1 MNVSLFTPEL
11 VLLAGCLL
19 AFCMTL
25 FEIRTQ
31 TLRLV
36 VFCIGA
42 VFTVACIAGLSS
54 RGELFYGAY
63 RVDLFSQLVK
73 CVMGIGFTL
82 LLLFSAYA
90 KGVSIRMRG
99 EYYFFLLTSLLGLT
113 LLSSSVELITLFIAL
128 ELSSYSLYLLV
139 PMRTPSDS
147 LRAPMEAAVKYL
159 LFGVTA
165 SGIMLFGMSWVFG
178 MAGSTYLEQILPVM
192 RAAGGNGAALVGL
205 LMLLCGMFFKLAVFP
220 FHFWAPDVYQG
231 ASNSTTAFISSLPK
245 IVAVAVLARFCA
257 LVFPEAGSGI
267 WTGTGAEAWQ
277 GGGHVAM
284 LLTGLSIASMC
295 YGNLTALVQTDMKR
309 MLGFSGIA
317 HAGYILMGMSTLQG
331 WGMATSLYYATGY
344 LFMMLTAFLVLCV
357 VSPDGRNLAVRDLN
371 GLARRSPLLAF
382 VLGVSMF
389 ALAGIPPFAGFMGK
403 FMLLT
408 GAWKAGHTTLV
419 IIAAI
424 NTAIGIYYYLQ
435 VVRAAYTEP
444 APDAAEKLVPHAG
457 ARMASICL
465 VALVVALGV
474 IPETLL
480 QMALEAV
487 QSAW

>member
-1 MNVSLFTPEL
+1 MNAYLFAPEL

-25 FEIRTQ
+25 TEARTQ
-31 TLRLV
+31 TLRLLV
-36 VFCIGA
+36 LCVGA
-42 VFTVACIAGLSS
+42 AFAASS
-54 RGELFYGAY
+54 LGCLFAKGTLFYGAY

-73 CVMGIGFTL
+73 SVLSVGFTL
-82 LLLFSAYA
+82 LLLFGADTRGIS
-90 KGVSIRMRG
+90 VRMRP

-147 LRAPMEAAVKYL
+147 MRAPMEAAIKYL

-165 SGIMLFGMSWVFG
+165 SGIMLFGMSWIFG
-178 MAGSTYLEQILPVM
+178 IAGSTYLEQILPAM
-192 RAAGGNGAALVGL
+192 RTALSHPTGLNAAALVGL

-231 ASNSTTAFISSLPK
+231 ASNDTTAFIASMPK

-257 LVFPEAGSGI
+257 LAFPGE
-267 WTGTGAEAWQ
+267 
-277 GGGHVAM
+277 GHMAL

-295 YGNLTALVQTDMKR
+295 YGNLTALVQTDVKR

-317 HAGYILMGMSTLQG
+317 HAGYILMGMATLQG
-331 WGMATSLYYATGY
+331 WGIATSLYYATGY
-344 LFMMLTAFLVLCV
+344 LFMMLAAFLVLCV
-357 VSPDGRNLAVRDLN
+357 VSSDGQNLSIKDLN
-371 GLARRSPLLAF
+371 GLSRRSPLLAF

-389 ALAGIPPFAGFMGK
+389 ALAGIPPFVGFMGK

-408 GAWKAGHTTLV
+408 GAWRAGHTALV
-419 IIAAI
+419 IVAAI

-435 VVRAAYTEP
+435 VVRAVYTEA
-444 APDAAEKLVPHAG
+444 APDTAQAIVPHLG
-457 ARMASICL
+457 ARMAGICL
-465 VALVVALGV
+465 VGLVLALG
-474 IPETLL
+474 IAPENMIR
-480 QMALEAV
+480 MATEAV
-487 QSAW
+487 LAAW

>member
-1 MNVSLFTPEL
+1 MNAHLFAPEL

-25 FEIRTQ
+25 TEAQTQ

-36 VFCIGA
+36 VLCVGA
-42 VFTVACIAGLSS
+42 AFAATSVLCLFAKGT
-54 RGELFYGAY
+54 LFYGAY

-73 CVMGIGFTL
+73 CVMSIGFTL
-82 LLLFSAYA
+82 MLLFGADT
-90 KGVSIRMRG
+90 KGISVRMRP

-147 LRAPMEAAVKYL
+147 MRAPMEAAIKYL

-165 SGIMLFGMSWVFG
+165 SGIMLFGMSWIFG
-178 MAGSTYLEQILPVM
+178 IAGSTYLDQILPAM
-192 RAAGGNGAALVGL
+192 RTAGSHAAPLVGL
-205 LMLLCGMFFKLAVFP
+205 LMLFCGMFFKLAVFP

-231 ASNSTTAFISSLPK
+231 ASNDTTAFIASIPK
-245 IVAVAVLARFCA
+245 IVAVAVLARFCSMA
-257 LVFPEAGSGI
+257 YPGE
-267 WTGTGAEAWQ
+267 
-277 GGGHVAM
+277 GHVAL

-295 YGNLTALVQTDMKR
+295 YGNLTALVQTDVKR

-317 HAGYILMGMSTLQG
+317 HAGYILMGMATLQG
-331 WGMATSLYYATGY
+331 WGIATALYYATGY
-344 LFMMLTAFLVLCV
+344 LFMMLAAFLVLCV
-357 VSPDGRNLAVRDLN
+357 VSPDGRNLSIKDLN
-371 GLARRSPLLAF
+371 GLSRRSPLLAF

-389 ALAGIPPFAGFMGK
+389 ALAGIPPFVGFMGK

-408 GAWKAGHTTLV
+408 GAWRAGHTALV

-435 VVRAAYTEP
+435 VVRAVYTE
-444 APDAAEKLVPHAG
+444 AALHDAEPIVPHAG
-457 ARMASICL
+457 ARMAGICL
-465 VALVVALGV
+465 VGLVLALG
-474 IPETLL
+474 IAPESMLHL
-480 QMALEAV
+480 AREAV
-487 QSAW
+487 QAAW

>member
-1 MNVSLFTPEL
+1 MNAYLFAPEL

-25 FEIRTQ
+25 TEARTQ
-31 TLRLV
+31 TLRLLV
-36 VFCIGA
+36 LCVGA
-42 VFTVACIAGLSS
+42 AFAATSVSCLFAKGT
-54 RGELFYGAY
+54 LFYGAY
-63 RVDLFSQLVK
+63 RVDLFSQMVK
-73 CVMGIGFTL
+73 SVMSVGFTL
-82 LLLFSAYA
+82 MLLFGADT
-90 KGVSIRMRG
+90 KGISVRMRP

-147 LRAPMEAAVKYL
+147 MRAPMEAAIKYM

-165 SGIMLFGMSWVFG
+165 SGIMLFGMSWIFG
-178 MAGSTYLEQILPVM
+178 IAGSTYLEQILPAM
-192 RAAGGNGAALVGL
+192 RTALAHPTGLNAAALVGL

-231 ASNSTTAFISSLPK
+231 ASNDTTAFIASMPK

-257 LVFPEAGSGI
+257 LAFPGE
-267 WTGTGAEAWQ
+267 
-277 GGGHVAM
+277 GHMAL

-295 YGNLTALVQTDMKR
+295 YGNLTALVQTDVKR

-317 HAGYILMGMSTLQG
+317 HAGYILMGMATLQG
-331 WGMATSLYYATGY
+331 WGIATSLYYATGY
-344 LFMMLTAFLVLCV
+344 LFMMLAAFLVLCV
-357 VSPDGRNLAVRDLN
+357 VSSEGQNLSIKDLN
-371 GLARRSPLLAF
+371 GLSRRSPLLAF

-389 ALAGIPPFAGFMGK
+389 ALAGIPPFVGFMGK

-408 GAWKAGHTTLV
+408 GAWRAGHTTLV

-435 VVRAAYTEP
+435 VVRAVYTEP
-444 APDAAEKLVPHAG
+444 AADEAQAIVPHAG
-457 ARMASICL
+457 ARMAGICL
-465 VALVVALGV
+465 VGLVLALGLA
-474 IPETLL
+474 PESMVR
-480 QMALEAV
+480 MATEAV
-487 QSAW
+487 LAAW

>member
-1 MNVSLFTPEL
+1 
-11 VLLAGCLL
+11 LL

-25 FEIRTQ
+25 TEARTQ
-31 TLRLV
+31 TLRLLV
-36 VFCIGA
+36 LCVGA
-42 VFTVACIAGLSS
+42 AFAATSVLCLFAKGT
-54 RGELFYGAY
+54 LFYGAY

-73 CVMGIGFTL
+73 CVMSIGFTL
-82 LLLFSAYA
+82 MLLFGADT
-90 KGVSIRMRG
+90 KGISVRMRP

-147 LRAPMEAAVKYL
+147 MRAPMEAAIKYL

-165 SGIMLFGMSWVFG
+165 SGIMLFGMSWIFG
-178 MAGSTYLEQILPVM
+178 IAGSTYLDQILPAM
-192 RAAGGNGAALVGL
+192 RTAGSHAAPLVGL
-205 LMLLCGMFFKLAVFP
+205 LMLFCGMFFKLAVFP

-231 ASNSTTAFISSLPK
+231 ASNDTTAFIASIPK

-257 LVFPEAGSGI
+257 MAYPGE
-267 WTGTGAEAWQ
+267 
-277 GGGHVAM
+277 GHVAL

-295 YGNLTALVQTDMKR
+295 YGNLTALVQTDVKR

-317 HAGYILMGMSTLQG
+317 HAGYILMGMATLQG
-331 WGMATSLYYATGY
+331 WGIATALYYATGY
-344 LFMMLTAFLVLCV
+344 LFMMLAAFLVLCV
-357 VSPDGRNLAVRDLN
+357 VSPDGRNLSIKDLN
-371 GLARRSPLLAF
+371 GLSRRSPLLAF

-389 ALAGIPPFAGFMGK
+389 ALAGIPPFVGFMGK

-408 GAWKAGHTTLV
+408 GAWRAGHTALV

-435 VVRAAYTEP
+435 VVRAVYTE
-444 APDAAEKLVPHAG
+444 AALHDAEPIVPHAG
-457 ARMASICL
+457 ARMAGICL
-465 VALVVALGV
+465 VGLVLALG
-474 IPETLL
+474 IAPESML
-480 QMALEAV
+480 QLAREAV
-487 QSAW
+487 QAAW

>member
-1 MNVSLFTPEL
+1 MNAHLFAPEL

-25 FEIRTQ
+25 TEARTQ
-31 TLRLV
+31 TLRLLV
-36 VFCIGA
+36 LCVGA
-42 VFTVACIAGLSS
+42 AFAATSVLCLFAKGT
-54 RGELFYGAY
+54 LFYGAY

-73 CVMGIGFTL
+73 CVMSIGFTL
-82 LLLFSAYA
+82 MLLFGADT
-90 KGVSIRMRG
+90 KGISVRMRP

-128 ELSSYSLYLLV
+128 ELSSYSLYMLV

-147 LRAPMEAAVKYL
+147 MRAPMEAAIKYL

-165 SGIMLFGMSWVFG
+165 SGIMLFGMSWIFG
-178 MAGSTYLEQILPVM
+178 IAGSTYLDQILPAM
-192 RAAGGNGAALVGL
+192 RTAGSHAAPLVGL
-205 LMLLCGMFFKLAVFP
+205 LMLFCGMFFKLAVFP

-231 ASNSTTAFISSLPK
+231 ASNDTTAFIASIPK

-257 LVFPEAGSGI
+257 MAYPGE
-267 WTGTGAEAWQ
+267 
-277 GGGHVAM
+277 GHVAL

-295 YGNLTALVQTDMKR
+295 YGNLTALVQTDVKR

-317 HAGYILMGMSTLQG
+317 HAGYILMGMATLQG
-331 WGMATSLYYATGY
+331 WGIATALYYATGY
-344 LFMMLTAFLVLCV
+344 LFMMLAAFLVLCV
-357 VSPDGRNLAVRDLN
+357 VSPDGRNLSIKDLN
-371 GLARRSPLLAF
+371 GLSRRSPMLAF

-389 ALAGIPPFAGFMGK
+389 ALAGIPPFVGFMGK

-408 GAWKAGHTTLV
+408 GAWRAGHTALV

-435 VVRAAYTEP
+435 VVRAVYTE
-444 APDAAEKLVPHAG
+444 AAQHDAEPIVPHAG
-457 ARMASICL
+457 ARMAGICL
-465 VALVVALGV
+465 VGLVLALG
-474 IPETLL
+474 IAPESMIRLAT
-480 QMALEAV
+480 EAV
-487 QSAW
+487 LAAW

>member
-1 MNVSLFTPEL
+1 MNAHLFAPEL

-25 FEIRTQ
+25 TEARTQ
-31 TLRLV
+31 TLRLLV
-36 VFCIGA
+36 LCVGA
-42 VFTVACIAGLSS
+42 AFAAASVLCLFAKGT
-54 RGELFYGAY
+54 LFYGAY

-73 CVMGIGFTL
+73 CVMSIGFTL
-82 LLLFSAYA
+82 MLLFGADT
-90 KGVSIRMRG
+90 KGISVRMRP

-147 LRAPMEAAVKYL
+147 MRAPMEAAIKYL

-165 SGIMLFGMSWVFG
+165 SGIMLFGMSWIFG
-178 MAGSTYLEQILPVM
+178 IAGSTYLDQILPAM
-192 RAAGGNGAALVGL
+192 RTAGSHAAPLVGL
-205 LMLLCGMFFKLAVFP
+205 LMLFCGMFFKLAVFP

-231 ASNSTTAFISSLPK
+231 ASNDTTAFIASIPK
-245 IVAVAVLARFCA
+245 IVAVAVLARFCSMA
-257 LVFPEAGSGI
+257 YPGE
-267 WTGTGAEAWQ
+267 
-277 GGGHVAM
+277 GHVAL

-295 YGNLTALVQTDMKR
+295 YGNLTALVQTDVKR

-317 HAGYILMGMSTLQG
+317 HAGYILMGMATLQG
-331 WGMATSLYYATGY
+331 WGIATALYYATGY
-344 LFMMLTAFLVLCV
+344 LFMMLAAFLVLCV
-357 VSPDGRNLAVRDLN
+357 VSPDGRNLSIKDLN
-371 GLARRSPLLAF
+371 GLSRRSPMLAF

-389 ALAGIPPFAGFMGK
+389 ALAGIPPFVGFMGK

-408 GAWKAGHTTLV
+408 GAWRAGHTALV

-435 VVRAAYTEP
+435 VVRAVYTE
-444 APDAAEKLVPHAG
+444 AASEDTQAIVPHLG
-457 ARMASICL
+457 ARMAGICL
-465 VALVVALGV
+465 VGLVLALG
-474 IPETLL
+474 IAPESMIR
-480 QMALEAV
+480 MATEAV
-487 QSAW
+487 LAAW

>member
-1 MNVSLFTPEL
+1 MNAHLFAPEL

-25 FEIRTQ
+25 TEARTQ
-31 TLRLV
+31 TLRLLV
-36 VFCIGA
+36 LCVGA
-42 VFTVACIAGLSS
+42 AFAATSVLCLFAKGT
-54 RGELFYGAY
+54 LFYGVY

-73 CVMGIGFTL
+73 CVMSIGFTL
-82 LLLFSAYA
+82 MLLFGADT
-90 KGVSIRMRG
+90 KGISVRMRP

-147 LRAPMEAAVKYL
+147 MRAPMEAAIKYL

-165 SGIMLFGMSWVFG
+165 SGIMLFGMSWIFG
-178 MAGSTYLEQILPVM
+178 IAGSTYLDQILPAM
-192 RAAGGNGAALVGL
+192 RTAGSHAAPLVGL
-205 LMLLCGMFFKLAVFP
+205 LMLFCGMFFKLAVFP

-231 ASNSTTAFISSLPK
+231 ASNDTTAFIASIPK

-257 LVFPEAGSGI
+257 MAYPGE
-267 WTGTGAEAWQ
+267 
-277 GGGHVAM
+277 GHVAL

-295 YGNLTALVQTDMKR
+295 YGNLTALVQTDVKR

-317 HAGYILMGMSTLQG
+317 HAGYILMGMATLQG
-331 WGMATSLYYATGY
+331 WGIATALYYATGY
-344 LFMMLTAFLVLCV
+344 LFMMLAAFLVLCV
-357 VSPDGRNLAVRDLN
+357 VSPDGRNLSIKDLN
-371 GLARRSPLLAF
+371 GLSRRSPMLAF

-389 ALAGIPPFAGFMGK
+389 ALAGIPPFVGFMGK

-408 GAWKAGHTTLV
+408 GAWRAGHSALV

-435 VVRAAYTEP
+435 VVRAVYTE
-444 APDAAEKLVPHAG
+444 AAQHDAEPIVPHAG
-457 ARMASICL
+457 ARMAGICL
-465 VALVVALGV
+465 VGLVLALG
-474 IPETLL
+474 IAPESMIRLAT
-480 QMALEAV
+480 EAV
-487 QSAW
+487 LAAW

>member
-1 MNVSLFTPEL
+1 MNAYLFAPEL
-11 VLLAGCLL
+11 VLLVGCLL

-25 FEIRTQ
+25 TEARTQ
-31 TLRLV
+31 TLRLLV
-36 VFCIGA
+36 LCVGA
-42 VFTVACIAGLSS
+42 AFAATSLSCLFAK
-54 RGELFYGAY
+54 GTLFYGAY
-63 RVDLFSQLVK
+63 RVDLFSQMVK
-73 CVMGIGFTL
+73 SVMSVGFTL
-82 LLLFSAYA
+82 MLLFGADT
-90 KGVSIRMRG
+90 KGISVRMRP

-147 LRAPMEAAVKYL
+147 MRAPMEAAIKYL

-165 SGIMLFGMSWVFG
+165 SGIMLFGMSWIFG
-178 MAGSTYLEQILPVM
+178 IAGSTYLEQILPAM
-192 RAAGGNGAALVGL
+192 RTALAQPAGLNAAALVGL

-231 ASNSTTAFISSLPK
+231 ASNDTTAFIASMPK

-257 LVFPEAGSGI
+257 LAFPGE
-267 WTGTGAEAWQ
+267 
-277 GGGHVAM
+277 GHMAL

-295 YGNLTALVQTDMKR
+295 YGNLTALVQTDVKR

-317 HAGYILMGMSTLQG
+317 HAGYILMGMATLQG
-331 WGMATSLYYATGY
+331 WGIATSLYYATGY
-344 LFMMLTAFLVLCV
+344 LFMMLAAFLVLCV
-357 VSPDGRNLAVRDLN
+357 VSTEGENLSIKDLN
-371 GLARRSPLLAF
+371 GLAKRSPLLAF

-389 ALAGIPPFAGFMGK
+389 ALAGIPPFVGFMGK

-408 GAWKAGHTTLV
+408 GAWRAGHTALV

-435 VVRAAYTEP
+435 VVRAVYTEP
-444 APDAAEKLVPHAG
+444 APENALAIVPNAG
-457 ARMASICL
+457 ARMAGICL
-465 VALVVALGV
+465 VGLVLALG
-474 IPETLL
+474 IAPESMIRLAT
-480 QMALEAV
+480 EAV
-487 QSAW
+487 LAAW

>member
-1 MNVSLFTPEL
+1 MNAYLFAPEL

-25 FEIRTQ
+25 TEARTQ

-36 VFCIGA
+36 VLCVGA
-42 VFTVACIAGLSS
+42 AFAATSVGCLYAKGT
-54 RGELFYGAY
+54 LFYGAY

-73 CVMGIGFTL
+73 SAMSVGFTL
-82 LLLFSAYA
+82 MLLFGADT
-90 KGVSIRMRG
+90 KGISVRMRP

-147 LRAPMEAAVKYL
+147 MRAPMEAAIKYL

-165 SGIMLFGMSWVFG
+165 SGIMLFGMSWIFG
-178 MAGSTYLEQILPVM
+178 IAGSTYLEQILPAM
-192 RAAGGNGAALVGL
+192 RTALSHPTGLNAAALVGL
-205 LMLLCGMFFKLAVFP
+205 LMMLCGMFFKLAVFP

-231 ASNSTTAFISSLPK
+231 ASNDTTAFIASMPK

-257 LVFPEAGSGI
+257 LAFPGE
-267 WTGTGAEAWQ
+267 
-277 GGGHVAM
+277 GHMAM

-295 YGNLTALVQTDMKR
+295 YGNLTALVQTDVKR

-317 HAGYILMGMSTLQG
+317 HAGYILMGMATLQG
-331 WGMATSLYYATGY
+331 WGIATSLYYATGY
-344 LFMMLTAFLVLCV
+344 LFMMLAAFLVLCV
-357 VSPDGRNLAVRDLN
+357 VSPEGKNLSIKDLN

-389 ALAGIPPFAGFMGK
+389 ALAGIPPFVGFMGK

-408 GAWKAGHTTLV
+408 GAWRAGHTALV
-419 IIAAI
+419 IVAAI

-435 VVRAAYTEP
+435 VVRAVYTE
-444 APDAAEKLVPHAG
+444 AASEDAQAIVPHAG
-457 ARMASICL
+457 ARMAGICL
-465 VALVVALGV
+465 VGLVLALG
-474 IPETLL
+474 IAPEYMIRLAT
-480 QMALEAV
+480 EAV
-487 QSAW
+487 LAAW

>member
-1 MNVSLFTPEL
+1 MNAHLFAPEL

-25 FEIRTQ
+25 TEARTQ
-31 TLRLV
+31 TLRLLV
-36 VFCIGA
+36 LCVGA
-42 VFTVACIAGLSS
+42 AFAAASVLCLFAKGT
-54 RGELFYGAY
+54 LFYGAY

-73 CVMGIGFTL
+73 CVMSIGFTL
-82 LLLFSAYA
+82 MLLFGADT
-90 KGVSIRMRG
+90 KGISVRMRP

-147 LRAPMEAAVKYL
+147 MRAPMEAAIKYM

-165 SGIMLFGMSWVFG
+165 SGIMLFGMSWIFG
-178 MAGSTYLEQILPVM
+178 IAGSTYLDQILPAI
-192 RAAGGNGAALVGL
+192 RAAGSHAAPLVGL
-205 LMLLCGMFFKLAVFP
+205 LMLFCGMFFKLAVFP

-231 ASNSTTAFISSLPK
+231 ASNDTTAFIASIPK

-257 LVFPEAGSGI
+257 MAYPGE
-267 WTGTGAEAWQ
+267 
-277 GGGHVAM
+277 GHVAL

-295 YGNLTALVQTDMKR
+295 YGNLTALVQTDVKR

-317 HAGYILMGMSTLQG
+317 HAGYILMGMATLQG
-331 WGMATSLYYATGY
+331 WGIATALYYATGY
-344 LFMMLTAFLVLCV
+344 LFMMLAAFLVLCV
-357 VSPDGRNLAVRDLN
+357 VSPDGRNLSIKDLN
-371 GLARRSPLLAF
+371 GLSRRSPMLAF

-389 ALAGIPPFAGFMGK
+389 ALAGIPPFVGFMGK

-408 GAWKAGHTTLV
+408 GAWRAGHTALV

-435 VVRAAYTEP
+435 VVRAVYTE
-444 APDAAEKLVPHAG
+444 AAQHDAEPIVPHAG
-457 ARMASICL
+457 ARMAGICL
-465 VALVVALGV
+465 VGLVLALG
-474 IPETLL
+474 IAPESMIRLAT
-480 QMALEAV
+480 EAV
-487 QSAW
+487 LAAW

>member
-1 MNVSLFTPEL
+1 MNAHLFAPEL

-25 FEIRTQ
+25 TEARTQ
-31 TLRLV
+31 TLRLLV
-36 VFCIGA
+36 LCVGA
-42 VFTVACIAGLSS
+42 AFAATSVLCLFAKGT
-54 RGELFYGAY
+54 LFYGAY

-73 CVMGIGFTL
+73 CVMSIGFTL
-82 LLLFSAYA
+82 MLLFGADT
-90 KGVSIRMRG
+90 KGISVRMRP

-139 PMRTPSDS
+139 PMRTLSDS
-147 LRAPMEAAVKYL
+147 MRAPMEAAIKYM

-165 SGIMLFGMSWVFG
+165 SGIMLFGMSWIFG
-178 MAGSTYLEQILPVM
+178 IAGSTYLDQILPAI
-192 RAAGGNGAALVGL
+192 RAAGSHAAPLVGL
-205 LMLLCGMFFKLAVFP
+205 LMLFCGMFFKLAVFP

-231 ASNSTTAFISSLPK
+231 ASNDTTAFIASIPK

-257 LVFPEAGSGI
+257 MAYPGE
-267 WTGTGAEAWQ
+267 
-277 GGGHVAM
+277 GHVAL

-295 YGNLTALVQTDMKR
+295 YGNLTALVQTDVKR

-317 HAGYILMGMSTLQG
+317 HAGYILMGMATLQG
-331 WGMATSLYYATGY
+331 WGIATALYYAAGY
-344 LFMMLTAFLVLCV
+344 LFMMLAAFLVLCV
-357 VSPDGRNLAVRDLN
+357 VSPDGRNLSIKDLN
-371 GLARRSPLLAF
+371 GLSRRSPMLAF

-389 ALAGIPPFAGFMGK
+389 ALAGIPPFVGFMGK

-408 GAWKAGHTTLV
+408 GAWRAGHTALV

-435 VVRAAYTEP
+435 VVRAVYTE
-444 APDAAEKLVPHAG
+444 AAQHDAEPIVPHAG
-457 ARMASICL
+457 ARMAGICL
-465 VALVVALGV
+465 VGLVLALG
-474 IPETLL
+474 IAPESMIRLAT
-480 QMALEAV
+480 EAV
-487 QSAW
+487 LAAW

>member
-1 MNVSLFTPEL
+1 MNAHLFAPEL

-25 FEIRTQ
+25 TEARTQ
-31 TLRLV
+31 TLRLLV
-36 VFCIGA
+36 LCVGA
-42 VFTVACIAGLSS
+42 AFAATSVLCLFAKGT
-54 RGELFYGAY
+54 LFYGAY

-73 CVMGIGFTL
+73 CVMSIGFTL
-82 LLLFSAYA
+82 MLLFGADT
-90 KGVSIRMRG
+90 KGISVRMRP

-113 LLSSSVELITLFIAL
+113 LLSSCVELITLFIAL

-147 LRAPMEAAVKYL
+147 MRAPMEAAIKYL

-165 SGIMLFGMSWVFG
+165 SGIMLFGMSWIFG
-178 MAGSTYLEQILPVM
+178 IAGSTYLDQILPAM
-192 RAAGGNGAALVGL
+192 RTAGSHAAPLVGL
-205 LMLLCGMFFKLAVFP
+205 LMLFCGMFFKLAVFP

-231 ASNSTTAFISSLPK
+231 ASNDTTAFIASIPK

-257 LVFPEAGSGI
+257 MAYPGE
-267 WTGTGAEAWQ
+267 
-277 GGGHVAM
+277 GHVAL

-295 YGNLTALVQTDMKR
+295 YGNLTALVQTDVKR

-317 HAGYILMGMSTLQG
+317 HAGYILMGMATLQG
-331 WGMATSLYYATGY
+331 WGIATALYYATGY
-344 LFMMLTAFLVLCV
+344 LFMMLAAFLVLCV
-357 VSPDGRNLAVRDLN
+357 VSPDGRNLSIKDLN
-371 GLARRSPLLAF
+371 GLSRRSPMLAF

-389 ALAGIPPFAGFMGK
+389 ALAGIPPFVGFMGK

-408 GAWKAGHTTLV
+408 GAWRAGHTALV

-435 VVRAAYTEP
+435 VVRAVYTE
-444 APDAAEKLVPHAG
+444 AALHDAEPIVPHAG
-457 ARMASICL
+457 ARMAGICL
-465 VALVVALGV
+465 VGLVLALG
-474 IPETLL
+474 IAPESML
-480 QMALEAV
+480 QLAREAV
-487 QSAW
+487 QAAW

>member
-1 MNVSLFTPEL
+1 MNAYLFAPEL

-25 FEIRTQ
+25 TEARTQ
-31 TLRLV
+31 TLRLLV
-36 VFCIGA
+36 LCVGA
-42 VFTVACIAGLSS
+42 AFAATSLSCLFAK
-54 RGELFYGAY
+54 GTLFYGAY
-63 RVDLFSQLVK
+63 RVDLFSQMVK
-73 CVMGIGFTL
+73 SVMSVGFTL
-82 LLLFSAYA
+82 MLLFGTDT
-90 KGVSIRMRG
+90 KGISVRMRP

-147 LRAPMEAAVKYL
+147 MRAPMEAAIKYL

-165 SGIMLFGMSWVFG
+165 SGIMLFGMSWIFG
-178 MAGSTYLEQILPVM
+178 IAGSTYLEQILPAM
-192 RAAGGNGAALVGL
+192 RTALAQPAGLNAAALVGL

-231 ASNSTTAFISSLPK
+231 ASNDTTAFIASMPK
-245 IVAVAVLARFCA
+245 IVAVAVLARFCSLAFPGEGHMA
-257 LVFPEAGSGI
+257 L
-267 WTGTGAEAWQ
+267 
-277 GGGHVAM
+277 

-295 YGNLTALVQTDMKR
+295 YGNLTALVQTDVKR

-317 HAGYILMGMSTLQG
+317 HAGYILMGMATLQG
-331 WGMATSLYYATGY
+331 WGIATSLYYATGY
-344 LFMMLTAFLVLCV
+344 LFMMLAAFLVLCV
-357 VSPDGRNLAVRDLN
+357 VSTEGENLSIKDLN
-371 GLARRSPLLAF
+371 GLSRRSPLLAF

-389 ALAGIPPFAGFMGK
+389 ALAGIPPFVGFMGK

-408 GAWKAGHTTLV
+408 GAWRAGHTALV

-435 VVRAAYTEP
+435 VVRAVYTEP
-444 APDAAEKLVPHAG
+444 AADDAQAIVPHAG
-457 ARMASICL
+457 ARMAGICL
-465 VALVVALGV
+465 VGLVLALGLA
-474 IPETLL
+474 PESMIR
-480 QMALEAV
+480 MATEAV
-487 QSAW
+487 LAAW

>member
-1 MNVSLFTPEL
+1 MNAHLFAPEL

-25 FEIRTQ
+25 TEARTQ
-31 TLRLV
+31 TLRLLV
-36 VFCIGA
+36 LCVGA
-42 VFTVACIAGLSS
+42 AFAATSVLCLFAKGT
-54 RGELFYGAY
+54 LFYGAY

-73 CVMGIGFTL
+73 CVMSIGFTL
-82 LLLFSAYA
+82 MLLFGADT
-90 KGVSIRMRG
+90 KGISVRMRP

-147 LRAPMEAAVKYL
+147 MRAPMEAAIKYM

-165 SGIMLFGMSWVFG
+165 SGIMLFGMSWIFG
-178 MAGSTYLEQILPVM
+178 IAGSTYLDQILPAI
-192 RAAGGNGAALVGL
+192 RAAGSHAAPLVGL
-205 LMLLCGMFFKLAVFP
+205 LMLFCGMFFKLAVFP

-231 ASNSTTAFISSLPK
+231 ASNDTTAFIASIPK

-257 LVFPEAGSGI
+257 MAYPGE
-267 WTGTGAEAWQ
+267 
-277 GGGHVAM
+277 GHVAL

-295 YGNLTALVQTDMKR
+295 YGNLTALVQTDVKR

-317 HAGYILMGMSTLQG
+317 HAGYILMGMATLQG
-331 WGMATSLYYATGY
+331 WGIATALYYATGY
-344 LFMMLTAFLVLCV
+344 LFMMLAAFLVLCV
-357 VSPDGRNLAVRDLN
+357 VSPDGRNLSIKDLN
-371 GLARRSPLLAF
+371 GLSRRSPMLAF

-389 ALAGIPPFAGFMGK
+389 ALAGIPPFVGFMGK

-408 GAWKAGHTTLV
+408 GAWRAGHTALV

-435 VVRAAYTEP
+435 VVRAVYTE
-444 APDAAEKLVPHAG
+444 AAQHDAEPIVPHAG
-457 ARMASICL
+457 ARMAGICL
-465 VALVVALGV
+465 VGLVLALG
-474 IPETLL
+474 IAPESMVRLAT
-480 QMALEAV
+480 EAV
-487 QSAW
+487 LAAW

>member
-1 MNVSLFTPEL
+1 MNAHLFAPEL

-25 FEIRTQ
+25 TEARTQ
-31 TLRLV
+31 TLRLLV
-36 VFCIGA
+36 LCVG
-42 VFTVACIAGLSS
+42 VAFAATSVLCLFAKGT
-54 RGELFYGAY
+54 LFYGAY

-73 CVMGIGFTL
+73 CVMSIGFTL
-82 LLLFSAYA
+82 MLLFGADT
-90 KGVSIRMRG
+90 KGISVRMRP

-147 LRAPMEAAVKYL
+147 MRAPMEAAIKYL

-165 SGIMLFGMSWVFG
+165 SGIMLFGMSWIFG
-178 MAGSTYLEQILPVM
+178 IAGSTYLDQILPAM
-192 RAAGGNGAALVGL
+192 RTAGSHAAPLVGL
-205 LMLLCGMFFKLAVFP
+205 LMLFCGMFFKLAVFP

-231 ASNSTTAFISSLPK
+231 ASNDTTAFIASIPK
-245 IVAVAVLARFCA
+245 IVAVAVLARFCSMA
-257 LVFPEAGSGI
+257 YPGE
-267 WTGTGAEAWQ
+267 
-277 GGGHVAM
+277 GHVAL

-295 YGNLTALVQTDMKR
+295 YGNLTALVQTDVKR

-317 HAGYILMGMSTLQG
+317 HAGYILMGMATLQG
-331 WGMATSLYYATGY
+331 WGIATALYYATGY
-344 LFMMLTAFLVLCV
+344 LFMMLAAFLVLCV
-357 VSPDGRNLAVRDLN
+357 VSPDGRNLSIKDLN
-371 GLARRSPLLAF
+371 GLSRRSPMLAF

-389 ALAGIPPFAGFMGK
+389 ALAGIPPFVGFMGK

-408 GAWKAGHTTLV
+408 GAWRAGHTALV

-435 VVRAAYTEP
+435 VVRAVYTE
-444 APDAAEKLVPHAG
+444 AALHDAEPIVPHAG
-457 ARMASICL
+457 ARMAGICL
-465 VALVVALGV
+465 VGLVLALG
-474 IPETLL
+474 IAPESMLRL
-480 QMALEAV
+480 AREAV
-487 QSAW
+487 QAAW

>member
-1 MNVSLFTPEL
+1 MNAYLFAPEL

-25 FEIRTQ
+25 TEARTQ
-31 TLRLV
+31 TLRLLV
-36 VFCIGA
+36 LCVGA
-42 VFTVACIAGLSS
+42 AFAATSVGCLFAKGT
-54 RGELFYGAY
+54 LFYGAY
-63 RVDLFSQLVK
+63 RVDLFSQMVK
-73 CVMGIGFTL
+73 GVLSVGFTL
-82 LLLFSAYA
+82 LLLFGADTRGIS
-90 KGVSIRMRG
+90 VRMRP

-113 LLSSSVELITLFIAL
+113 LLSSSVELVTLFIAL

-147 LRAPMEAAVKYL
+147 MRAPMEAAIKYL

-165 SGIMLFGMSWVFG
+165 SGIMLFGMSWIFG
-178 MAGSTYLEQILPVM
+178 IAGSTYLEQILPAM
-192 RAAGGNGAALVGL
+192 RTALSHPTGLNAAALVGL

-231 ASNSTTAFISSLPK
+231 ASNDTTAFIASMPK

-257 LVFPEAGSGI
+257 LAFPGE
-267 WTGTGAEAWQ
+267 
-277 GGGHVAM
+277 GHMAL

-295 YGNLTALVQTDMKR
+295 YGNLTALVQTDVKR

-317 HAGYILMGMSTLQG
+317 HAGYILMGMATLQG
-331 WGMATSLYYATGY
+331 WGIATSLYYATGY

-357 VSPDGRNLAVRDLN
+357 VSSDGQNLSIKDLN
-371 GLARRSPLLAF
+371 GLSRRSPLLAF

-389 ALAGIPPFAGFMGK
+389 ALAGIPPFVGFMGK

-408 GAWKAGHTTLV
+408 GAWRAGHTALV
-419 IIAAI
+419 IVAAI

-435 VVRAAYTEP
+435 VVRAVYTEA
-444 APDAAEKLVPHAG
+444 APDTAQAIVPHLG
-457 ARMASICL
+457 ARMAGICL
-465 VALVVALGV
+465 VGLVLALG
-474 IPETLL
+474 IAPESMIR
-480 QMALEAV
+480 MATEAV
-487 QSAW
+487 LAAW

>member
-1 MNVSLFTPEL
+1 MNAYLFAPEL

-25 FEIRTQ
+25 TEARTQ
-31 TLRLV
+31 TLRLLV
-36 VFCIGA
+36 LCVG
-42 VFTVACIAGLSS
+42 VAFAAASVSCLFAKGT
-54 RGELFYGAY
+54 LFYGAY
-63 RVDLFSQLVK
+63 RVDLFSQMVK
-73 CVMGIGFTL
+73 SVMSVGFTL
-82 LLLFSAYA
+82 MLLFGADTRGIS
-90 KGVSIRMRG
+90 VRMRP

-147 LRAPMEAAVKYL
+147 MRAPMEAAIKYM

-165 SGIMLFGMSWVFG
+165 SGIMLFGMSWIFG
-178 MAGSTYLEQILPVM
+178 IAGSTYLEQILPAM
-192 RAAGGNGAALVGL
+192 RTALAHPTGLNAAALVGL
-205 LMLLCGMFFKLAVFP
+205 VMLLCGMFFKLAVFP

-231 ASNSTTAFISSLPK
+231 ASNDTTAFIASMPK

-257 LVFPEAGSGI
+257 LAFPGE
-267 WTGTGAEAWQ
+267 
-277 GGGHVAM
+277 GHMAL

-295 YGNLTALVQTDMKR
+295 YGNLTALVQTDVKR

-317 HAGYILMGMSTLQG
+317 HAGYILMGMATLQG
-331 WGMATSLYYATGY
+331 WGIATSLYYATGY
-344 LFMMLTAFLVLCV
+344 LFMMLAAFLVLCV
-357 VSPDGRNLAVRDLN
+357 VSTEGQNLSIKDLN
-371 GLARRSPLLAF
+371 GLSRRSPLLAF

-389 ALAGIPPFAGFMGK
+389 ALAGIPPFVGFMGK

-408 GAWKAGHTTLV
+408 GAWRAGHTALV

-435 VVRAAYTEP
+435 VVRAVYTEP
-444 APDAAEKLVPHAG
+444 AQETAQAIVPHAG
-457 ARMASICL
+457 ARMAGICL
-465 VALVVALGV
+465 VALVLALGLA
-474 IPETLL
+474 PETIIR
-480 QMALEAV
+480 MATEAV
-487 QSAW
+487 LAAW

>member
-1 MNVSLFTPEL
+1 MNAYLFAPEL

-25 FEIRTQ
+25 TEARTQ
-31 TLRLV
+31 TLRLLV
-36 VFCIGA
+36 LCVGA
-42 VFTVACIAGLSS
+42 AFAATSLSCLFAK
-54 RGELFYGAY
+54 GTLFYGAY
-63 RVDLFSQLVK
+63 RVDLFSQMVK
-73 CVMGIGFTL
+73 SVMSVGFTL
-82 LLLFSAYA
+82 MLLFGADT
-90 KGVSIRMRG
+90 KGISVRMRP

-147 LRAPMEAAVKYL
+147 MRAPMEAAIKYL

-165 SGIMLFGMSWVFG
+165 SGIMLFGMSWIFG
-178 MAGSTYLEQILPVM
+178 IAGSTYLEQILPAM
-192 RAAGGNGAALVGL
+192 RTALAQPAGLNAAALVGL

-231 ASNSTTAFISSLPK
+231 ASNDTTAFIASMPK

-257 LVFPEAGSGI
+257 LAFPGE
-267 WTGTGAEAWQ
+267 
-277 GGGHVAM
+277 GHMAL

-295 YGNLTALVQTDMKR
+295 YGNLTALVQTDVKR

-317 HAGYILMGMSTLQG
+317 HAGYILMGMATLQG
-331 WGMATSLYYATGY
+331 WGIATSLYYATGY
-344 LFMMLTAFLVLCV
+344 LFMMLAAFLVLCV
-357 VSPDGRNLAVRDLN
+357 VSTEGENLSIKDLN
-371 GLARRSPLLAF
+371 GLSRRSPLLAF

-389 ALAGIPPFAGFMGK
+389 ALAGIPPFVGFMGK

-408 GAWKAGHTTLV
+408 GAWRAGHTALV

-435 VVRAAYTEP
+435 VVRAVYTEP
-444 APDAAEKLVPHAG
+444 AADDAQAIVPHAG
-457 ARMASICL
+457 ARMAGICL
-465 VALVVALGV
+465 VGLVLALGLA
-474 IPETLL
+474 PESMIR
-480 QMALEAV
+480 MATEAV
-487 QSAW
+487 LAAW

>member
-1 MNVSLFTPEL
+1 MNAYLFAPEL

-25 FEIRTQ
+25 TEARTQ
-31 TLRLV
+31 TLRLLV
-36 VFCIGA
+36 LCVGA
-42 VFTVACIAGLSS
+42 AFAATSVSCLFAKGT
-54 RGELFYGAY
+54 LFYGAY
-63 RVDLFSQLVK
+63 RVDLFSQMVK
-73 CVMGIGFTL
+73 SVMSVGFTL
-82 LLLFSAYA
+82 MLLFGADT
-90 KGVSIRMRG
+90 KGISVRMRP

-113 LLSSSVELITLFIAL
+113 LLSSSLELITLFIAL

-147 LRAPMEAAVKYL
+147 MRAPMEAAIKYM

-165 SGIMLFGMSWVFG
+165 SGIMLFGMSWIFG
-178 MAGSTYLEQILPVM
+178 IAGSTYLEQILPAM
-192 RAAGGNGAALVGL
+192 RTALAQPAGLNAAALVGL

-231 ASNSTTAFISSLPK
+231 ASNDTTAFIASMPK

-257 LVFPEAGSGI
+257 LAFPGE
-267 WTGTGAEAWQ
+267 
-277 GGGHVAM
+277 GHMAL

-295 YGNLTALVQTDMKR
+295 YGNLTALVQTDVKR

-317 HAGYILMGMSTLQG
+317 HAGYILMGMATLQG
-331 WGMATSLYYATGY
+331 WGIATSLYYATGY
-344 LFMMLTAFLVLCV
+344 LFMMLAAFLVLCV
-357 VSPDGRNLAVRDLN
+357 VSSEGQNLSIKDLN
-371 GLARRSPLLAF
+371 GLSRRSPLLAF

-389 ALAGIPPFAGFMGK
+389 ALAGIPPFVGFMGK

-408 GAWKAGHTTLV
+408 GAWRAGHTALV

-435 VVRAAYTEP
+435 VVRAVYTEP
-444 APDAAEKLVPHAG
+444 AADEAQAIVPHAG
-457 ARMASICL
+457 ARMAGICL
-465 VALVVALGV
+465 VGLVLALGMA
-474 IPETLL
+474 PESIIR
-480 QMALEAV
+480 MATEAV
-487 QSAW
+487 LSAW

>member
-1 MNVSLFTPEL
+1 MNAHLFAPEL

-25 FEIRTQ
+25 TEARTQ
-31 TLRLV
+31 TLRLLV
-36 VFCIGA
+36 LCVG
-42 VFTVACIAGLSS
+42 VAFAATSVLCLFAKGT
-54 RGELFYGAY
+54 LFYGAY

-73 CVMGIGFTL
+73 CVMSIGFTL
-82 LLLFSAYA
+82 MLLFGADT
-90 KGVSIRMRG
+90 KGISVRMRP

-147 LRAPMEAAVKYL
+147 MRAPMEAAIKYL

-165 SGIMLFGMSWVFG
+165 SGIMLFGMSWIFG
-178 MAGSTYLEQILPVM
+178 IAGSTYLDQILPAM
-192 RAAGGNGAALVGL
+192 RTAGSHAAPLVGL
-205 LMLLCGMFFKLAVFP
+205 LMLFCGMFFKLAVFP

-231 ASNSTTAFISSLPK
+231 ASNDTTAFIASIPK

-257 LVFPEAGSGI
+257 MAYPGE
-267 WTGTGAEAWQ
+267 
-277 GGGHVAM
+277 GHVAL

-295 YGNLTALVQTDMKR
+295 YGNLTALVQTDVKR

-317 HAGYILMGMSTLQG
+317 HAGYILMGMATLQG
-331 WGMATSLYYATGY
+331 WGIATALYYATGY
-344 LFMMLTAFLVLCV
+344 LFMMLAAFLVLCV
-357 VSPDGRNLAVRDLN
+357 VSPDGRNLSIKDLN
-371 GLARRSPLLAF
+371 GLSRRSPMLAF

-389 ALAGIPPFAGFMGK
+389 ALAGIPPFVGFMGK

-408 GAWKAGHTTLV
+408 GAWRAGHTALV

-435 VVRAAYTEP
+435 VVRAVYTE
-444 APDAAEKLVPHAG
+444 AALHDAEPIVPHAG
-457 ARMASICL
+457 ARMAGICL
-465 VALVVALGV
+465 VGLVLALG
-474 IPETLL
+474 IAPESMLRL
-480 QMALEAV
+480 AREAV
-487 QSAW
+487 QAAW

>member
-1 MNVSLFTPEL
+1 MNAYLFAPEL

-25 FEIRTQ
+25 TEARTQ
-31 TLRLV
+31 TLRLLV
-36 VFCIGA
+36 LCVGA
-42 VFTVACIAGLSS
+42 AFAATSVSCLFAKGT
-54 RGELFYGAY
+54 LFYGAY
-63 RVDLFSQLVK
+63 RVDLFSQMVK
-73 CVMGIGFTL
+73 SVMSVGFTL
-82 LLLFSAYA
+82 MLLFGADT
-90 KGVSIRMRG
+90 KGISVRMRP

-147 LRAPMEAAVKYL
+147 MRAPMEAAIKYL

-165 SGIMLFGMSWVFG
+165 SGIMLFGMSWIFG
-178 MAGSTYLEQILPVM
+178 IAGSTYLEQILPAM
-192 RAAGGNGAALVGL
+192 RTALAQPTGLNAAALVGL
-205 LMLLCGMFFKLAVFP
+205 VMMLCGMFFKLAVFP

-231 ASNSTTAFISSLPK
+231 ASNDTTAFIASMPK

-257 LVFPEAGSGI
+257 LAFPGE
-267 WTGTGAEAWQ
+267 
-277 GGGHVAM
+277 GHMAM

-295 YGNLTALVQTDMKR
+295 YGNLTALVQTDVKR

-317 HAGYILMGMSTLQG
+317 HAGYILMGMATLQG
-331 WGMATSLYYATGY
+331 WGIATSLYYATGY
-344 LFMMLTAFLVLCV
+344 LFMMLAAFLVLCV
-357 VSPDGRNLAVRDLN
+357 VSTEGQNLSIKDLN
-371 GLARRSPLLAF
+371 GLSRRSPLLAF

-389 ALAGIPPFAGFMGK
+389 ALAGIPPFVGFMGK

-408 GAWKAGHTTLV
+408 GAWRAGHTALV

-435 VVRAAYTEP
+435 VVRAVYTEP
-444 APDAAEKLVPHAG
+444 APENAQGIVPHAG
-457 ARMASICL
+457 ARLAGICL
-465 VALVVALGV
+465 VGLVLALGMA
-474 IPETLL
+474 PESMIR
-480 QMALEAV
+480 MATEAV
-487 QSAW
+487 LAAW

>member
-1 MNVSLFTPEL
+1 MNAYLFAPEL

-25 FEIRTQ
+25 TEARTQ
-31 TLRLV
+31 TLRLLV
-36 VFCIGA
+36 LCVGA
-42 VFTVACIAGLSS
+42 AFAATSVSCLFAKGS
-54 RGELFYGAY
+54 LFYGAY
-63 RVDLFSQLVK
+63 RVDLFSQMVK
-73 CVMGIGFTL
+73 SVMSVGFTL
-82 LLLFSAYA
+82 MLLFGADT
-90 KGVSIRMRG
+90 KGISVRMRP

-113 LLSSSVELITLFIAL
+113 LLSSSLELITLFIAL

-147 LRAPMEAAVKYL
+147 MRAPMEAAIKYM

-165 SGIMLFGMSWVFG
+165 SGIMLFGMSWIFG
-178 MAGSTYLEQILPVM
+178 IAGSTYLEQILPAM
-192 RAAGGNGAALVGL
+192 RTALAQPAGLNAAALVGL

-231 ASNSTTAFISSLPK
+231 ASNDTTAFIASMPK

-257 LVFPEAGSGI
+257 LAFPGE
-267 WTGTGAEAWQ
+267 
-277 GGGHVAM
+277 GHMAL

-295 YGNLTALVQTDMKR
+295 YGNLTALVQTDVKR

-317 HAGYILMGMSTLQG
+317 HAGYILMGMATLQG
-331 WGMATSLYYATGY
+331 WGIATSLYYATGY
-344 LFMMLTAFLVLCV
+344 LFMMLAAFLVLCV
-357 VSPDGRNLAVRDLN
+357 VSSEGQNLSIKDLN
-371 GLARRSPLLAF
+371 GLSRRSPLLAF

-389 ALAGIPPFAGFMGK
+389 ALAGIPPFVGFMGK

-408 GAWKAGHTTLV
+408 GAWRAGHTALV

-435 VVRAAYTEP
+435 VVRAVYTEP
-444 APDAAEKLVPHAG
+444 AADEAQAIVPHAG
-457 ARMASICL
+457 ARMAGICL
-465 VALVVALGV
+465 VGLVLALGMA
-474 IPETLL
+474 PESIIR
-480 QMALEAV
+480 MATEAV
-487 QSAW
+487 LAAW

>member
-1 MNVSLFTPEL
+1 MNAHLFAPEL

-25 FEIRTQ
+25 TEARTQ
-31 TLRLV
+31 TLRLLV
-36 VFCIGA
+36 LCVGA
-42 VFTVACIAGLSS
+42 AFAATSVLCLFAKGT
-54 RGELFYGAY
+54 LFYGAY

-73 CVMGIGFTL
+73 CVMSIGFTL
-82 LLLFSAYA
+82 MLLFGADT
-90 KGVSIRMRG
+90 KGISVRMRP

-147 LRAPMEAAVKYL
+147 MRAPMEAAIKYL

-165 SGIMLFGMSWVFG
+165 SGIMLFGMSWIFG
-178 MAGSTYLEQILPVM
+178 IAGSTYLDQILPAM
-192 RAAGGNGAALVGL
+192 RTAGSHAAPLVGL
-205 LMLLCGMFFKLAVFP
+205 LMLFCGMFFKLAVFP

-231 ASNSTTAFISSLPK
+231 ASNDTTAFIASIPK

-257 LVFPEAGSGI
+257 MAYPGE
-267 WTGTGAEAWQ
+267 
-277 GGGHVAM
+277 GHVAL

-295 YGNLTALVQTDMKR
+295 YGNLTALVQTDVKR

-317 HAGYILMGMSTLQG
+317 HAGYILMGMATLQG
-331 WGMATSLYYATGY
+331 WGIATALYYATGY
-344 LFMMLTAFLVLCV
+344 LFMMLAAFLVLCV
-357 VSPDGRNLAVRDLN
+357 VSPDGRNLSIKDLN
-371 GLARRSPLLAF
+371 GLSRRSPMLAF

-389 ALAGIPPFAGFMGK
+389 ALAGIPPFVGFMGK

-408 GAWKAGHTTLV
+408 GAWRAGHTALV

-435 VVRAAYTEP
+435 VVRAVYTE
-444 APDAAEKLVPHAG
+444 AALHDAEPIVPHAG
-457 ARMASICL
+457 ARMAGICL
-465 VALVVALGV
+465 VGLVLALG
-474 IPETLL
+474 IAPESML
-480 QMALEAV
+480 QLAREAV
-487 QSAW
+487 QAAW

>member
-1 MNVSLFTPEL
+1 MNAHLFAPEL

-25 FEIRTQ
+25 TEARTQ
-31 TLRLV
+31 TLRLLV
-36 VFCIGA
+36 LCVGA
-42 VFTVACIAGLSS
+42 AFAATSVLCLFAKGT
-54 RGELFYGAY
+54 LFYGAY

-73 CVMGIGFTL
+73 CVMSIGFTL
-82 LLLFSAYA
+82 MLLFGADT
-90 KGVSIRMRG
+90 KGISVRMRP

-128 ELSSYSLYLLV
+128 ELSSYSLYMLV

-147 LRAPMEAAVKYL
+147 MRAPMEAAIKYL

-165 SGIMLFGMSWVFG
+165 SGIMLFGMSWIFG
-178 MAGSTYLEQILPVM
+178 IAGSTYLDQILPAM
-192 RAAGGNGAALVGL
+192 RTAGSHAAPLVGL
-205 LMLLCGMFFKLAVFP
+205 LMLFCGMFFKLAVFP

-231 ASNSTTAFISSLPK
+231 ASNDTTAFITSIPK

-257 LVFPEAGSGI
+257 MAYPGE
-267 WTGTGAEAWQ
+267 
-277 GGGHVAM
+277 GHVAL

-295 YGNLTALVQTDMKR
+295 YGNLTALVQTDVKR

-317 HAGYILMGMSTLQG
+317 HAGYILMGMATLQG
-331 WGMATSLYYATGY
+331 WGIATALYYATGY
-344 LFMMLTAFLVLCV
+344 LFMMLAAFLVLCV
-357 VSPDGRNLAVRDLN
+357 VSPDGRNLSIKDLN
-371 GLARRSPLLAF
+371 GLSRRSPMLAF

-389 ALAGIPPFAGFMGK
+389 ALAGIPPFVGFMGK

-408 GAWKAGHTTLV
+408 GAWRAGHTALV

-435 VVRAAYTEP
+435 VVRAVYTE
-444 APDAAEKLVPHAG
+444 AAQHDAEPIVPHAG
-457 ARMASICL
+457 ARMAGICL
-465 VALVVALGV
+465 VGLVLALG
-474 IPETLL
+474 IAPESMIRLAT
-480 QMALEAV
+480 EAV
-487 QSAW
+487 LAAW

>member
-1 MNVSLFTPEL
+1 MNAHLFAPEL

-25 FEIRTQ
+25 TEARTQ
-31 TLRLV
+31 TLRLLV
-36 VFCIGA
+36 LCVG
-42 VFTVACIAGLSS
+42 VAFAATSVLCLFAKGT
-54 RGELFYGAY
+54 LFYGAY

-73 CVMGIGFTL
+73 CVMSIGFTL
-82 LLLFSAYA
+82 MLLFGADT
-90 KGVSIRMRG
+90 KGISVRMRP

-147 LRAPMEAAVKYL
+147 MRAPMEAAIKYL

-165 SGIMLFGMSWVFG
+165 SGIMLFGMSWIFG
-178 MAGSTYLEQILPVM
+178 IAGSTYLDQILPAM
-192 RAAGGNGAALVGL
+192 RTAGSHAAPLVGL
-205 LMLLCGMFFKLAVFP
+205 LMLFCGMFFKLAVFP

-231 ASNSTTAFISSLPK
+231 ASNDTTAFIASMPK

-257 LVFPEAGSGI
+257 MAYPGE
-267 WTGTGAEAWQ
+267 
-277 GGGHVAM
+277 GHVAL

-295 YGNLTALVQTDMKR
+295 YGNLTALVQTDVKR

-317 HAGYILMGMSTLQG
+317 HAGYILKGMATLQG
-331 WGMATSLYYATGY
+331 WGIATALYYATGY
-344 LFMMLTAFLVLCV
+344 LFMMLAAFLVLCV
-357 VSPDGRNLAVRDLN
+357 VSPDGRNLSIKDLN
-371 GLARRSPLLAF
+371 GLSRRSPMLAF

-389 ALAGIPPFAGFMGK
+389 ALAGIPPFVGFMGK

-408 GAWKAGHTTLV
+408 GAWRAGHTALV

-435 VVRAAYTEP
+435 VVRAVYTE
-444 APDAAEKLVPHAG
+444 AAQHDAEPIVPHAG
-457 ARMASICL
+457 ARMAGICL
-465 VALVVALGV
+465 VGLVLALG
-474 IPETLL
+474 IAPESMLRL
-480 QMALEAV
+480 AREAV
-487 QSAW
+487 QAAW

>member
-1 MNVSLFTPEL
+1 MNAHLFAPEL

-25 FEIRTQ
+25 TEARTQ
-31 TLRLV
+31 TLRLLV
-36 VFCIGA
+36 LCVGA
-42 VFTVACIAGLSS
+42 AFAATSVLCLFAKGT
-54 RGELFYGAY
+54 LFYGAY

-73 CVMGIGFTL
+73 CVMSIGFTL
-82 LLLFSAYA
+82 MLLFGADT
-90 KGVSIRMRG
+90 KGISVRMRP

-147 LRAPMEAAVKYL
+147 MRAPMEAAIKYL

-165 SGIMLFGMSWVFG
+165 SGIMLFGMSWIFG
-178 MAGSTYLEQILPVM
+178 IAGSTYLDQILPAI
-192 RAAGGNGAALVGL
+192 RAAGSHAAPLVGL
-205 LMLLCGMFFKLAVFP
+205 LMLFCGMFFKLAVFP

-231 ASNSTTAFISSLPK
+231 ASNDTTAFIASIPK

-257 LVFPEAGSGI
+257 MAYPGE
-267 WTGTGAEAWQ
+267 
-277 GGGHVAM
+277 GHVAL

-295 YGNLTALVQTDMKR
+295 YGNLTALVQTDVKR

-317 HAGYILMGMSTLQG
+317 HAGYILMGMATLQG
-331 WGMATSLYYATGY
+331 WGIATALYYATGY
-344 LFMMLTAFLVLCV
+344 LFMMLAAFLVLCV
-357 VSPDGRNLAVRDLN
+357 VSPDGRNLSIKDLN
-371 GLARRSPLLAF
+371 GLSRRSPMLAF

-389 ALAGIPPFAGFMGK
+389 ALAGIPPFVGFMGK

-408 GAWKAGHTTLV
+408 GAWRAGHTALV

-435 VVRAAYTEP
+435 VVRAVYTE
-444 APDAAEKLVPHAG
+444 AAQHDAEPIVPHAG
-457 ARMASICL
+457 ARMAGICL
-465 VALVVALGV
+465 VGLVLALG
-474 IPETLL
+474 IAPESMVRLAT
-480 QMALEAV
+480 EAV
-487 QSAW
+487 LAAW

>member
-1 MNVSLFTPEL
+1 MNAHLFAPEL

-25 FEIRTQ
+25 TEARTQ
-31 TLRLV
+31 TLRLLV
-36 VFCIGA
+36 LCVGA
-42 VFTVACIAGLSS
+42 AFAATSVLCLFAKGT
-54 RGELFYGAY
+54 LFYGAY

-73 CVMGIGFTL
+73 CVMSIGFTL
-82 LLLFSAYA
+82 MLLFGADT
-90 KGVSIRMRG
+90 KGISVRMRP

-147 LRAPMEAAVKYL
+147 MRAPMEAAIKYL

-165 SGIMLFGMSWVFG
+165 SGIMLFGMSWIFG
-178 MAGSTYLEQILPVM
+178 IAGSTYLDQILPAI
-192 RAAGGNGAALVGL
+192 RAAGSHAAPLVGL
-205 LMLLCGMFFKLAVFP
+205 LMLFCGMFFKLAVFP

-231 ASNSTTAFISSLPK
+231 ASNDTTAFIASIPK

-257 LVFPEAGSGI
+257 MAYPGE
-267 WTGTGAEAWQ
+267 
-277 GGGHVAM
+277 GHVAL

-295 YGNLTALVQTDMKR
+295 YGNLTALVQTDVKR

-317 HAGYILMGMSTLQG
+317 HAGYILMGMATLQG
-331 WGMATSLYYATGY
+331 WGIATALYYATGY
-344 LFMMLTAFLVLCV
+344 LFMMLAAFLVLCV
-357 VSPDGRNLAVRDLN
+357 VSPDGRNLSIKDLN
-371 GLARRSPLLAF
+371 GLSRRSSMLAF

-389 ALAGIPPFAGFMGK
+389 ALAGIPPFVGFMGK

-408 GAWKAGHTTLV
+408 GAWRAGHTALV

-435 VVRAAYTEP
+435 VVRAVYTE
-444 APDAAEKLVPHAG
+444 AAQHDAEPIVPHAG
-457 ARMASICL
+457 ARMAGICL
-465 VALVVALGV
+465 VGLVLALG
-474 IPETLL
+474 IAPESMIRLAT
-480 QMALEAV
+480 EAV
-487 QSAW
+487 LAAW

>member
-1 MNVSLFTPEL
+1 MNAHLFAPEL

-25 FEIRTQ
+25 TEARTQ
-31 TLRLV
+31 TLRLLV
-36 VFCIGA
+36 LCVGA
-42 VFTVACIAGLSS
+42 AFAATSVLCLFAKGT
-54 RGELFYGAY
+54 LFYGAY

-73 CVMGIGFTL
+73 CVMSIGFTL
-82 LLLFSAYA
+82 MLLFGADT
-90 KGVSIRMRG
+90 KGISVRMRP

-147 LRAPMEAAVKYL
+147 MRAPMEAAIKYL

-165 SGIMLFGMSWVFG
+165 SGIMLFGMSWIFG
-178 MAGSTYLEQILPVM
+178 IAGSTYLDQILPAM
-192 RAAGGNGAALVGL
+192 RTAGSHAAPLVGL
-205 LMLLCGMFFKLAVFP
+205 LMLFCGMFFKLAVFP

-231 ASNSTTAFISSLPK
+231 ASNDTTAFIASIPK

-257 LVFPEAGSGI
+257 MAYPGE
-267 WTGTGAEAWQ
+267 
-277 GGGHVAM
+277 GHVAL

-295 YGNLTALVQTDMKR
+295 YGNLTALVQTDVKR

-317 HAGYILMGMSTLQG
+317 HAGYILMGMATLQG
-331 WGMATSLYYATGY
+331 WGIATALYYATGY
-344 LFMMLTAFLVLCV
+344 LFMMLAAFLVLCV
-357 VSPDGRNLAVRDLN
+357 VSPDGRNLSVKDLN
-371 GLARRSPLLAF
+371 GLSRRSPMLAF

-389 ALAGIPPFAGFMGK
+389 ALAGIPPFVGFMGK

-408 GAWKAGHTTLV
+408 GAWRAGHTALV

-435 VVRAAYTEP
+435 VVRAVYTE
-444 APDAAEKLVPHAG
+444 AAQHDAEPIVPHAG
-457 ARMASICL
+457 ARMAGICL
-465 VALVVALGV
+465 VGLVLALG
-474 IPETLL
+474 IAPESMIRLAT
-480 QMALEAV
+480 EAV
-487 QSAW
+487 LAAW

>member
-1 MNVSLFTPEL
+1 MNAHLFAPEL

-25 FEIRTQ
+25 TEARTQ
-31 TLRLV
+31 TLRLLV
-36 VFCIGA
+36 LCVG
-42 VFTVACIAGLSS
+42 VAFAATSVLCLFAKGT
-54 RGELFYGAY
+54 LFYGAY

-73 CVMGIGFTL
+73 CVMSIGFTL
-82 LLLFSAYA
+82 MLLFGADT
-90 KGVSIRMRG
+90 KGISVRMRP

-147 LRAPMEAAVKYL
+147 MRAPMEAAIKYL

-165 SGIMLFGMSWVFG
+165 SGIMLFGMSWIFG
-178 MAGSTYLEQILPVM
+178 IAGNTYLDQILPAM
-192 RAAGGNGAALVGL
+192 RTAGSHAAPLVGL
-205 LMLLCGMFFKLAVFP
+205 LMLFCGMFFKLAVFP

-231 ASNSTTAFISSLPK
+231 ASNDTTAFISSIPK

-257 LVFPEAGSGI
+257 MAYPGE
-267 WTGTGAEAWQ
+267 
-277 GGGHVAM
+277 GHVAL

-295 YGNLTALVQTDMKR
+295 YGNLTALVQTDVKR

-317 HAGYILMGMSTLQG
+317 HAGYILMGMATMQG
-331 WGMATSLYYATGY
+331 WCIATALYYATGY
-344 LFMMLTAFLVLCV
+344 LFMMLAAFLVLCV
-357 VSPDGRNLAVRDLN
+357 VSPDGRNLSIKDLN
-371 GLARRSPLLAF
+371 GLSGRSPMLAF

-389 ALAGIPPFAGFMGK
+389 ALAGIPPFVGFMGK

-408 GAWKAGHTTLV
+408 GAWRAGHTALV

-435 VVRAAYTEP
+435 VVRAVYTE
-444 APDAAEKLVPHAG
+444 AAQHDAEPIVPHAG
-457 ARMASICL
+457 ARMAGICL
-465 VALVVALGV
+465 VGLVLALG
-474 IPETLL
+474 IAPESMIRLAT
-480 QMALEAV
+480 EAV
-487 QSAW
+487 LAAW